1 MNQVALIGRLARD
14 PELAYTQQNQTACCK
29 FTIAVNRMRR
39 EDPADFIRIVTW
51 GKIAENCNQYL
62 AKGRQVGIAGR
73 IQTGSYTNDKGD
85 KVYTTDVVA
94 SNVEFL
100 GGSNG
105 SGDSAAGPAEQGMQS
120 YSQTRPSYEQQS
132 ISQYAGFAEV
142 DGDIPF

>member
-1 MNQVALIGRLARD
+1 MNQVVLIGRLARD
-14 PELAYTQQNQTACCK
+14 PELAYTQGGTACCK
-29 FTIAVNRMRR
+29 FTIAVNRMKR

-100 GGSNG
+100 GGSN
-105 SGDSAAGPAEQGMQS
+105 SNDASAAPSQGAPS
-120 YSQTRPSYEQQS
+120 YGQTAPSYEQQS
-132 ISQYAGFAEV
+132 ISQFAGFAEIDEPV
-142 DGDIPF
+142 PF